1 MHTPAPRPRLRS
13 VARRLAPLSLVLLLG
28 GCLLPPV
35 PKTDAGQDVFNL
47 YLIVLGLAAIVFI
60 GVEGFIL
67 YAVVRYRRQPGDEV
81 LPEQLHGN
89 NTVEIIWTAIP
100 TVIVFILFFF
110 SMLTLGEVEASSNV
124 DEAETVEVEAFS
136 WGWRFVYE
144 NGAESTGTPDDPPV
158 LALPVDE
165 PVRLNLT
172 SVDVIHAFYVP
183 DFLIK
188 RDVIDFGPGGGPNEL
203 TFTITEVGT
212 YAGQCAEFCG
222 TQHAEMVFTVDA
234 KERPDYDA
242 FLQALAEGR
251 PPPGGDGGDCGTTI
265 QLAAVES
272 LQFDTDA
279 ITAPAGEDF
288 CIEFTN
294 NDAVRHDVGI
304 VETEFN
310 GDDIDPGQSI
320 TYVIPA
326 MEPGEYTF
334 YCTLHPAQMEGTLT
348 VNE

>member
-1 MHTPAPRPRLRS
+1 MHSSAPYNRLRWI
-13 VARRLAPLSLVLLLG
+13 AHRLVPLTLVIVLA
-28 GCLLPPV
+28 GCLLPPT

-47 YLIVLGLAAIVFI
+47 YLIVLGLAAIVFV

-89 NTVEIIWTAIP
+89 NTVEIIWTIIP

-110 SMLTLGEVEASSNV
+110 SMLTLAEVEASSDV
-124 DEAETVEVEAFS
+124 QDAETVQVEAFS
-136 WGWRFVYE
+136 WGWRFLYE
-144 NGAESTGTPDDPPV
+144 NGAESSGTAEEPPV

-165 PVRLNLT
+165 PVRLVLT
-172 SVDVIHAFYVP
+172 SIDVNHAFYVP

-188 RDVIDFGPGGGPNEL
+188 RDVIDFGEGRDVNEL

-222 TQHAEMVFTVDA
+222 TGHAEMVFTVDA
-234 KERPDYDA
+234 QERANYDA
-242 FLQALAEGR
+242 YVEALAAGQ
-251 PPPGGDGGDCGTTI
+251 PPPGGDEEECGTTV
-265 QLAAVES
+265 QLNAIES
-272 LQFDTDA
+272 IQFDTDS
-279 ITAPAGEDF
+279 IEVPAGEPF
-288 CIEFTN
+288 CIAFAN
-294 NDAVRHDVGI
+294 NDTVPHDVGI
-304 VETEFN
+304 VETDFN
-310 GDDIDPGQSI
+310 GDDVDPGETI

-326 MEPGEYTF
+326 MEAGTYTF
-334 YCTLHPAQMEGTLT
+334 YCTIHPTMEGTLT